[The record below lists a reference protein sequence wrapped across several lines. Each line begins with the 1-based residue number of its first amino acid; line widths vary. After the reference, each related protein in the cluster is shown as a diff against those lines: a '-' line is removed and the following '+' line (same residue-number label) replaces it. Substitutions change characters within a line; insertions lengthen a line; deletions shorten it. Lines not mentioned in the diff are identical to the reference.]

1 LRIVLDTNVVVS
13 GLLNPYGHPG
23 RLLDLVLEGW
33 VTLLVDDRIFAE
45 YEVVL
50 RRPKFGF
57 GSSEVGDFLDYVE
70 AESSWIRAKPLIVSL
85 PDPYDLPF
93 LEVAVAGF
101 ADSLVTGNVKHFP
114 RRSRRA
120 CRIETPAQLIGR
132 FAREGGR

>member
-33 VTLLVDDRIFAE
+33 VTLLVDDRIFTE

-50 RRPKFGF
+50 RRPKFGL
-57 GSSEVGDFLDYVE
+57 GSSEVGDSLDYVE

-85 PDPYDLPF
+85 PDPDDLPF

-114 RRSRRA
+114 RRSPRG
-120 CRIETPAQLIGR
+120 CRIETPARFIGR